1 MRIQTKGDRRTPFIS
16 IRNKLLLIF
25 LIPTLVLLS
34 INVYMYASINTMI
47 DDINGVYESNAT
59 LNELQISLTQVHRYL
74 ETFLDTRDT
83 EAIEGYLRN
92 QQEFANILERLNGR
106 LLDDDIMI
114 TQKNIRSI
122 SEKYLETADRA
133 VEAKRGRNVV
143 KYKEYYDDADRLFSY
158 INSYIYSL
166 NNRQLQ
172 SNSQNYETLFA
183 SLKYSETANL
193 TILCVTGVLVS
204 ILVFLLTRGITD
216 PLRRLAEAAGK
227 VAEGS
232 LDAEVAG
239 PVSNDEVGIV
249 TGAFNQMV
257 ARVKAN
263 IEQIKQRMEL
273 ESAMKEK
280 QLLMEAHL
288 KDTQLKYLQSQINPH
303 FLFNT
308 LNACAQLAMMEGADR
323 TYTYVQNVA
332 DFYRYN
338 VRKKDGAATL
348 AEELGLVDNYIYIIN
363 VRFSGEIHFIK
374 EIEDGVADVPM
385 PAMILQ
391 PLVENSINHGL
402 RDVEWEK
409 KIWLS
414 VYREHDRICVSV
426 RDNGVGMSQEQ
437 IRSILNG
444 GLGGD
449 GLQENTTGVGL
460 RNVIGRL
467 RLFYNR
473 DDVMEITST
482 GYGMGTEV
490 AVFIPVSGGEG
501 HV

>member
-1 MRIQTKGDRRTPFIS
+1 MRVQTKDNHGTPFIS
-16 IRNKLLLIF
+16 IRNKLLVIF
-25 LIPTLVLLS
+25 MIPTIMLLS
-34 INVYMYASINTMI
+34 INAYINAEINTMI
-47 DDINGVYESNAT
+47 DDISGIYASNT
-59 LNELQISLTQVHRYL
+59 MLNELQISLTQVHHYL

-92 QQEFANILERLNGR
+92 QQEFSNRLEQLNGR
-106 LLDDDIMI
+106 LLDDDSMI

-122 SEKYLETADRA
+122 SEEYIRAADRA

-166 NNRQLQ
+166 NSRQLQ
-172 SNSQNYETLFA
+172 CNSHNYEALFT

-193 TILCVTGVLVS
+193 TILCMTSALVTL
-204 ILVFLLTRGITD
+204 LVFLLTRGITD
-216 PLRRLAEAAGK
+216 PLQRLAEAAEQVANGSL
-227 VAEGS
+227 VAEVS
-232 LDAEVAG
+232 G
-239 PVSNDEVGIV
+239 PVTNDEVGIV
-249 TGAFNQMV
+249 TAAFNQMV
-257 ARVKAN
+257 VSLKDNMEQAR
-263 IEQIKQRMEL
+263 QRIAL

-308 LNACAQLAMMEGADR
+308 LNACAQLAMLEGADR

-338 VRKKDGAATL
+338 VRKKDGVATL
-348 AEELGLVDNYIYIIN
+348 AEEIGLVNNYIYIIN

-374 EIEDGVADVPM
+374 EIEEGVTDVPM

-414 VYREHDRICVSV
+414 VYRENNRICVSV
-426 RDNGVGMSQEQ
+426 RDNGIGISPEQ
-437 IRSILNG
+437 KQSILNNDLNG
-444 GLGGD
+444 N
-449 GLQENTTGVGL
+449 GLQEHTTGVGL

-482 GYGMGTEV
+482 GSGMGTEV
-490 AVFIPVSGGEG
+490 AVFIPV
-501 HV
+501 

>member
-1 MRIQTKGDRRTPFIS
+1 MRVQTKDNHGTPFIS
-16 IRNKLLLIF
+16 IRNKLLVIF
-25 LIPTLVLLS
+25 MIPTIMLLS
-34 INVYMYASINTMI
+34 INAYINSEINTMI
-47 DDINGVYESNAT
+47 DDISGIYASNT
-59 LNELQISLTQVHRYL
+59 MLNELQISLTQVHRYL

-92 QQEFANILERLNGR
+92 QQEFSNRLEQLNGR
-106 LLDDDIMI
+106 LLDDDSMI

-122 SEKYLETADRA
+122 SEEYIRTADRA

-166 NNRQLQ
+166 NSRQLQ
-172 SNSQNYETLFA
+172 CNSHNYEALFT

-193 TILCVTGVLVS
+193 TILCMTSALVTL
-204 ILVFLLTRGITD
+204 LVFLLTRGITD
-216 PLRRLAEAAGK
+216 PLQRLAEAAEQVANGSL
-227 VAEGS
+227 VAEVS
-232 LDAEVAG
+232 G
-239 PVSNDEVGIV
+239 PVANDEVGIV
-249 TGAFNQMV
+249 TAAFNQMV
-257 ARVKAN
+257 VSLKDN
-263 IEQIKQRMEL
+263 MEQVRQRIAL

-308 LNACAQLAMMEGADR
+308 LNACAQLAMLEGADR

-338 VRKKDGAATL
+338 VRKKDGVATL
-348 AEELGLVDNYIYIIN
+348 AEEIGLVDNYIYIIN

-374 EIEDGVADVPM
+374 EIEEGVTDVPM

-414 VYREHDRICVSV
+414 VYRENNRICVSV
-426 RDNGVGMSQEQ
+426 RDNGIGISPEQ
-437 IRSILNG
+437 TQSILNNDLNG
-444 GLGGD
+444 N
-449 GLQENTTGVGL
+449 GLQEHTTGVGL

-482 GYGMGTEV
+482 GSGMGTEV
-490 AVFIPVSGGEG
+490 AVFIPV
-501 HV
+501 

>member
-1 MRIQTKGDRRTPFIS
+1 MRVQTKDNHGTPFIS
-16 IRNKLLLIF
+16 IRNKLLVIF
-25 LIPTLVLLS
+25 MIPTIMLLS
-34 INVYMYASINTMI
+34 INAYINAEINTMI
-47 DDINGVYESNAT
+47 DDISGIYASNT
-59 LNELQISLTQVHRYL
+59 MLNELQISLTQVHHYL

-92 QQEFANILERLNGR
+92 QQEFSNRLEQLNGR
-106 LLDDDIMI
+106 LLDDDSMI

-122 SEKYLETADRA
+122 SEKYIRTADRA

-166 NNRQLQ
+166 NSRQLQ
-172 SNSQNYETLFA
+172 CNSHNYEALFT

-193 TILCVTGVLVS
+193 TILCMTSALVTL
-204 ILVFLLTRGITD
+204 LVFLLTRGITD
-216 PLRRLAEAAGK
+216 PLQRLAEAAEQVANGSL
-227 VAEGS
+227 VAEVS
-232 LDAEVAG
+232 G
-239 PVSNDEVGIV
+239 PVANDEVGIV
-249 TGAFNQMV
+249 TAAFNQMV
-257 ARVKAN
+257 VSLKDNMEQAR
-263 IEQIKQRMEL
+263 QRIAL

-288 KDTQLKYLQSQINPH
+288 KDTRLKYLQSQINPH

-308 LNACAQLAMMEGADR
+308 LNACAQLAMLEGADR

-338 VRKKDGAATL
+338 VRKKDGVATL
-348 AEELGLVDNYIYIIN
+348 AEEIGLVNNYIYIIN

-374 EIEDGVADVPM
+374 EIEEGVTDVPM

-414 VYREHDRICVSV
+414 VYRENNRICVSV
-426 RDNGVGMSQEQ
+426 RDNGIGISPEQ
-437 IRSILNG
+437 TQSILNNDLNG
-444 GLGGD
+444 N
-449 GLQENTTGVGL
+449 GLQEHTTGVGL

-482 GYGMGTEV
+482 GSGMGTEV
-490 AVFIPVSGGEG
+490 AVFIPV
-501 HV
+501 

>member
-1 MRIQTKGDRRTPFIS
+1 MRVQTKDNHGTPFIS
-16 IRNKLLLIF
+16 IRNKLLVIF
-25 LIPTLVLLS
+25 MIPTIMLLS
-34 INVYMYASINTMI
+34 INAYINAEINTMI
-47 DDINGVYESNAT
+47 DDISGIYASNT
-59 LNELQISLTQVHRYL
+59 MLNELQISLTQVHHYL

-92 QQEFANILERLNGR
+92 QQEFSNRLEQLNGR
-106 LLDDDIMI
+106 LLDDDSMI

-122 SEKYLETADRA
+122 SEKYIRTADRA

-166 NNRQLQ
+166 NSRQLQ
-172 SNSQNYETLFA
+172 CNSHNYEALFT

-193 TILCVTGVLVS
+193 TILCMTSALVTL
-204 ILVFLLTRGITD
+204 LVFLLNRGITD
-216 PLRRLAEAAGK
+216 PLQRLAEAAEQVANGSL
-227 VAEGS
+227 VAEVS
-232 LDAEVAG
+232 G
-239 PVSNDEVGIV
+239 PVTNDEVGIV
-249 TGAFNQMV
+249 TAVFNQMV
-257 ARVKAN
+257 VSLKDNMEQAR
-263 IEQIKQRMEL
+263 QRIAL

-308 LNACAQLAMMEGADR
+308 LNACAQLAMLEGADR

-338 VRKKDGAATL
+338 VRKKDGVATL
-348 AEELGLVDNYIYIIN
+348 AEEIGLVNNYIYIIN

-374 EIEDGVADVPM
+374 EIEEGVTDVPM

-414 VYREHDRICVSV
+414 VYRENDRICVSV
-426 RDNGVGMSQEQ
+426 RDNGIGISPEQ
-437 IRSILNG
+437 TQSILNNDLNG
-444 GLGGD
+444 N
-449 GLQENTTGVGL
+449 GLQEHTTGVGL

-482 GYGMGTEV
+482 GSGMGTEV
-490 AVFIPVSGGEG
+490 AVFIPV
-501 HV
+501 

>member
-1 MRIQTKGDRRTPFIS
+1 MRVQTKGNHGMPFIS
-16 IRNKLLLIF
+16 IRNKLLFIF
-25 LIPTLVLLS
+25 LIPTIMLLS
-34 INVYMYASINTMI
+34 INAYINAEINTMI
-47 DDINGVYESNAT
+47 DDISGIYASNAM
-59 LNELQISLTQVHRYL
+59 LNDLQISLTQVHRYL

-92 QQEFANILERLNGR
+92 QQEFSNILERLNGR
-106 LLDDDIMI
+106 LLDDDSMI

-122 SEKYLETADRA
+122 SEEYIRTANRA

-172 SNSQNYETLFA
+172 RNSQNYEALFT

-193 TILCVTGVLVS
+193 TILCMTSALVTL
-204 ILVFLLTRGITD
+204 LVFLLTRGITD
-216 PLRRLAEAAGK
+216 PLRRLAEAAEQ
-227 VAEGS
+227 VARGS
-232 LDAEVAG
+232 LIAEVSG
-239 PVSNDEVGIV
+239 PVANDEVGIV
-249 TGAFNQMV
+249 TAAFNQMV
-257 ARVKAN
+257 ASLKDN
-263 IEQIKQRMEL
+263 MEQARQRIAL

-308 LNACAQLAMMEGADR
+308 LNACAQLAMLEGADR

-338 VRKKDGAATL
+338 VRKKDGVATL
-348 AEELGLVDNYIYIIN
+348 AEEIGLVDNYIYIIN

-374 EIEDGVADVPM
+374 EIEEGVTDVPM

-414 VYREHDRICVSV
+414 VYRENDRICVSV
-426 RDNGVGMSQEQ
+426 RDNGVGISPERTQ
-437 IRSILNG
+437 SILNN
-444 GLGGD
+444 GLNGD
-449 GLQENTTGVGL
+449 GLQEHTTGVGL

-482 GYGMGTEV
+482 GSGMGTEV
-490 AVFIPVSGGEG
+490 AVFIPV
-501 HV
+501 

>member
-1 MRIQTKGDRRTPFIS
+1 MRVQTKGNHGMPFIS
-16 IRNKLLLIF
+16 IRNKLLFIF
-25 LIPTLVLLS
+25 LIPTIMLLS
-34 INVYMYASINTMI
+34 INAYINAEINTMI
-47 DDINGVYESNAT
+47 DDISGIYASNT
-59 LNELQISLTQVHRYL
+59 MLNDLQISLTQVHRYL

-92 QQEFANILERLNGR
+92 QQEFSNILERLNGR
-106 LLDDDIMI
+106 LLDDDSMI

-122 SEKYLETADRA
+122 SEEYIRTANRA

-172 SNSQNYETLFA
+172 RNSQNYEALFT

-193 TILCVTGVLVS
+193 TILCMTSALVTL
-204 ILVFLLTRGITD
+204 LVFLLTRGITD
-216 PLRRLAEAAGK
+216 PLRRLAEAAEQ
-227 VAEGS
+227 VARGS
-232 LDAEVAG
+232 LIAEVSG
-239 PVSNDEVGIV
+239 PVANDEVGIV
-249 TGAFNQMV
+249 TAAFNQMV
-257 ARVKAN
+257 ASLKDN
-263 IEQIKQRMEL
+263 MEQARQRIEL

-308 LNACAQLAMMEGADR
+308 LNACAQLAMLEGADR

-338 VRKKDGAATL
+338 VRKNDGVATL
-348 AEELGLVDNYIYIIN
+348 AEEIGLVDNYIYIIN

-374 EIEDGVADVPM
+374 EIEEGVTDVPM

-414 VYREHDRICVSV
+414 VYRENNRICVSV
-426 RDNGVGMSQEQ
+426 RDNGIGISPEQ
-437 IRSILNG
+437 TRSILNN
-444 GLGGD
+444 GLNGD
-449 GLQENTTGVGL
+449 GLQEHTTGVGL

-482 GYGMGTEV
+482 GSGMGTEV
-490 AVFIPVSGGEG
+490 AVFIPV
-501 HV
+501 

>member
-1 MRIQTKGDRRTPFIS
+1 MRVQTKGNHGMPFIS
-16 IRNKLLLIF
+16 IRNKLLFIF
-25 LIPTLVLLS
+25 LIPTIMLLS
-34 INVYMYASINTMI
+34 INAYINAEINTMI
-47 DDINGVYESNAT
+47 DDISGIYASNAM
-59 LNELQISLTQVHRYL
+59 LNDLQISLTQVHRYL

-92 QQEFANILERLNGR
+92 QQEFSNILERLNGR
-106 LLDDDIMI
+106 LLDDDSMI

-122 SEKYLETADRA
+122 SEEYIRTANRA

-172 SNSQNYETLFA
+172 RNSQNYEALFT

-193 TILCVTGVLVS
+193 TILCMTSALVTL
-204 ILVFLLTRGITD
+204 LVFLLTRGITD
-216 PLRRLAEAAGK
+216 PLRRLAEAAEQ
-227 VAEGS
+227 VARGS
-232 LDAEVAG
+232 LIAEVSG
-239 PVSNDEVGIV
+239 PVANDEVGIV
-249 TGAFNQMV
+249 TAAFNQMV
-257 ARVKAN
+257 ASLKDN
-263 IEQIKQRMEL
+263 MEQARQRIEL

-308 LNACAQLAMMEGADR
+308 LNACAQLAMLEGADR

-338 VRKKDGAATL
+338 VRKNDGVATL
-348 AEELGLVDNYIYIIN
+348 AEEIGLVDNYIYIIN

-374 EIEDGVADVPM
+374 EIEEGVTDVPM

-414 VYREHDRICVSV
+414 VYRENDRICVSV
-426 RDNGVGMSQEQ
+426 RDNGVGISPERTQ
-437 IRSILNG
+437 SILNN
-444 GLGGD
+444 GLNGD
-449 GLQENTTGVGL
+449 GLQEHTTGVGL

-473 DDVMEITST
+473 DDVMEITSK
-482 GYGMGTEV
+482 GSGMGTEV
-490 AVFIPVSGGEG
+490 AVFIPV
-501 HV
+501 

>member
-1 MRIQTKGDRRTPFIS
+1 MRVQTKDNHGTPFIS
-16 IRNKLLLIF
+16 IRNKLLVIF
-25 LIPTLVLLS
+25 MIPTIMLLS
-34 INVYMYASINTMI
+34 INAYINAEINTMI
-47 DDINGVYESNAT
+47 DDISGIYASNT
-59 LNELQISLTQVHRYL
+59 MLNELQISLTQVHHYL

-92 QQEFANILERLNGR
+92 QQEFSYRLEQLNGR
-106 LLDDDIMI
+106 LLDDDSMI

-122 SEKYLETADRA
+122 SEEYIRTADRA

-166 NNRQLQ
+166 NSRQLQ
-172 SNSQNYETLFA
+172 CNSHNYEALFT

-193 TILCVTGVLVS
+193 TILCMTSALVTL
-204 ILVFLLTRGITD
+204 LVFLLTRGITD
-216 PLRRLAEAAGK
+216 PLQRLAEAAEQ
-227 VAEGS
+227 VANGS
-232 LDAEVAG
+232 LVTEVSG
-239 PVSNDEVGIV
+239 PVANDEVGIV
-249 TGAFNQMV
+249 TAAFNQMV
-257 ARVKAN
+257 VSLKDNMEQAR
-263 IEQIKQRMEL
+263 QRIAL

-308 LNACAQLAMMEGADR
+308 LNACAQLAMLEGADR

-338 VRKKDGAATL
+338 VQKKDGVATL
-348 AEELGLVDNYIYIIN
+348 AEEIGLVNNYIYIIN

-374 EIEDGVADVPM
+374 EIEEGVTDVPM

-414 VYREHDRICVSV
+414 VYRENNRICVSV
-426 RDNGVGMSQEQ
+426 RDNGIGISPEQ
-437 IRSILNG
+437 TQSILNNDLNG
-444 GLGGD
+444 N
-449 GLQENTTGVGL
+449 GLQEHTTGVGL

-482 GYGMGTEV
+482 GSGMGTEV
-490 AVFIPVSGGEG
+490 AVFIPV
-501 HV
+501 

>member
-1 MRIQTKGDRRTPFIS
+1 MRVQTKDNHGTPFIS
-16 IRNKLLLIF
+16 IRNKLLVIF
-25 LIPTLVLLS
+25 MIPTIMLLS
-34 INVYMYASINTMI
+34 INAYINAEINTMI
-47 DDINGVYESNAT
+47 DDISGIYASNT
-59 LNELQISLTQVHRYL
+59 MLNELQISLTQVHHYL

-92 QQEFANILERLNGR
+92 QQEFSNRLEQLNGR
-106 LLDDDIMI
+106 LLDDDSMI

-122 SEKYLETADRA
+122 SEEYIRTADRA

-166 NNRQLQ
+166 NSRQLQ
-172 SNSQNYETLFA
+172 CNSHNYEALFT

-193 TILCVTGVLVS
+193 TILCMTSALVTL
-204 ILVFLLTRGITD
+204 LVFLLTRGTTD
-216 PLRRLAEAAGK
+216 PLQRLAEAAEQVANGSL
-227 VAEGS
+227 VAEVS
-232 LDAEVAG
+232 G
-239 PVSNDEVGIV
+239 PVTNDEVGIV
-249 TGAFNQMV
+249 TAAFNQMV
-257 ARVKAN
+257 VSLKDNMEQAR
-263 IEQIKQRMEL
+263 QRIAL

-308 LNACAQLAMMEGADR
+308 LNACAQLAMLEGADR

-338 VRKKDGAATL
+338 VRKKDGVATL
-348 AEELGLVDNYIYIIN
+348 AEEIGLVNNYIYIIN

-374 EIEDGVADVPM
+374 EIEEGVTDVPM

-414 VYREHDRICVSV
+414 VYRENNRICVSV
-426 RDNGVGMSQEQ
+426 RDNGIGISPEQ
-437 IRSILNG
+437 TQSILNNDLNG
-444 GLGGD
+444 N
-449 GLQENTTGVGL
+449 GLQEHTTGVGL

-482 GYGMGTEV
+482 GSGMGTEV
-490 AVFIPVSGGEG
+490 AVFIPV
-501 HV
+501 

>member
-1 MRIQTKGDRRTPFIS
+1 MRVQTKGNHGMPFIS
-16 IRNKLLLIF
+16 IRNKLLFIF
-25 LIPTLVLLS
+25 LIPTIMLLS
-34 INVYMYASINTMI
+34 INAYINAEINTMI
-47 DDINGVYESNAT
+47 DDISGIYASNAM
-59 LNELQISLTQVHRYL
+59 LNDLQISLTQVHRYL

-92 QQEFANILERLNGR
+92 QQELSNRLEQLNGR
-106 LLDDDIMI
+106 LLDDDSMI

-122 SEKYLETADRA
+122 SEEYIRTADRA

-172 SNSQNYETLFA
+172 RNSQNYEALFT

-193 TILCVTGVLVS
+193 TILCMTSALVTL
-204 ILVFLLTRGITD
+204 LVFLLTRGITD
-216 PLRRLAEAAGK
+216 PLRRLAEAAEQ
-227 VAEGS
+227 VARGS
-232 LDAEVAG
+232 LIAEVSG
-239 PVSNDEVGIV
+239 PVANDEVGIV
-249 TGAFNQMV
+249 TAAFNQMV
-257 ARVKAN
+257 ASLKDN
-263 IEQIKQRMEL
+263 MEQARQRIAL

-308 LNACAQLAMMEGADR
+308 LNACAQLAMLEGADR

-338 VRKKDGAATL
+338 VRKKDGVATL
-348 AEELGLVDNYIYIIN
+348 AEEIGLVDNYIYIIN

-374 EIEDGVADVPM
+374 EIEEGVTDVPM

-414 VYREHDRICVSV
+414 VYRENDRICVSV
-426 RDNGVGMSQEQ
+426 RDNGVGISPERTQ
-437 IRSILNG
+437 SILNN
-444 GLGGD
+444 GLNGD
-449 GLQENTTGVGL
+449 GLQEHTTGVGL

-482 GYGMGTEV
+482 GSGMGTEV
-490 AVFIPVSGGEG
+490 AVFIPV
-501 HV
+501 

>member
-1 MRIQTKGDRRTPFIS
+1 MRVQTKGNHGTPFIS
-16 IRNKLLLIF
+16 IRNKLLVIF
-25 LIPTLVLLS
+25 MIPTIMLLS
-34 INVYMYASINTMI
+34 INAYINAEINTMI
-47 DDINGVYESNAT
+47 DDISGIYASNT
-59 LNELQISLTQVHRYL
+59 MLNELQISLTQVHHYL

-92 QQEFANILERLNGR
+92 QQEFSNRLEQLNGR
-106 LLDDDIMI
+106 LLDDDSMI

-122 SEKYLETADRA
+122 SEEYIRTADRA

-166 NNRQLQ
+166 NSRQLQ
-172 SNSQNYETLFA
+172 CNSHNYEALFT

-193 TILCVTGVLVS
+193 TILCMTSALVTL
-204 ILVFLLTRGITD
+204 LVFLLTRGITD
-216 PLRRLAEAAGK
+216 PLQRLAEAAEQVANGSL
-227 VAEGS
+227 VAEVS
-232 LDAEVAG
+232 G
-239 PVSNDEVGIV
+239 PVTNDEVGIV
-249 TGAFNQMV
+249 TAAFNQMV
-257 ARVKAN
+257 VSLKDNMEQAR
-263 IEQIKQRMEL
+263 QRIAL

-308 LNACAQLAMMEGADR
+308 LNACAQLAMLEGADR

-338 VRKKDGAATL
+338 VRKKDGVATL
-348 AEELGLVDNYIYIIN
+348 AEEIGLVNNYIYIIN
-363 VRFSGEIHFIK
+363 VRFSDEIHFIK
-374 EIEDGVADVPM
+374 EIEEGVTDVPM

-414 VYREHDRICVSV
+414 VYRENNRICVSV
-426 RDNGVGMSQEQ
+426 RDNGIGISPEQ
-437 IRSILNG
+437 TQSILNNDLNG
-444 GLGGD
+444 N
-449 GLQENTTGVGL
+449 GLQEHTTGVGL

-482 GYGMGTEV
+482 GSGMGTEV
-490 AVFIPVSGGEG
+490 AVFIPV
-501 HV
+501 

>member
-1 MRIQTKGDRRTPFIS
+1 MRVQTKDNHGTPFIS
-16 IRNKLLLIF
+16 IRNKLLVIF
-25 LIPTLVLLS
+25 MIPTIMLLS
-34 INVYMYASINTMI
+34 INAYINAEINTMI
-47 DDINGVYESNAT
+47 DDISGIYASNT
-59 LNELQISLTQVHRYL
+59 MLNELQIRLTQVHRYL

-92 QQEFANILERLNGR
+92 QQEFSSRLEQLNGR
-106 LLDDDIMI
+106 LLDDDSMI

-122 SEKYLETADRA
+122 SEEYIRTADRA

-166 NNRQLQ
+166 NSRQLQ
-172 SNSQNYETLFA
+172 CNSHNYEALFT

-193 TILCVTGVLVS
+193 TILCMTSALVTL
-204 ILVFLLTRGITD
+204 LVFLLTRGITD
-216 PLRRLAEAAGK
+216 PLQRLAEAAEQVANGSL
-227 VAEGS
+227 VAEVS
-232 LDAEVAG
+232 G
-239 PVSNDEVGIV
+239 PVANDEVGIV
-249 TGAFNQMV
+249 TAAFNQMV
-257 ARVKAN
+257 VSLKDNMEQAR
-263 IEQIKQRMEL
+263 QRIAL

-308 LNACAQLAMMEGADR
+308 LNACAQLAMLEGADR

-338 VRKKDGAATL
+338 VRKKDGVATL
-348 AEELGLVDNYIYIIN
+348 AEEIGLVDNYIYIIN

-374 EIEDGVADVPM
+374 EIEEGVTDVPM

-414 VYREHDRICVSV
+414 VYRENNRICVSV
-426 RDNGVGMSQEQ
+426 RDNGIGISPEQ
-437 IRSILNG
+437 TQSILNNDLDG
-444 GLGGD
+444 N
-449 GLQENTTGVGL
+449 GLQEHTTGVGL

-482 GYGMGTEV
+482 GSGMGTEV
-490 AVFIPVSGGEG
+490 AVFIPV
-501 HV
+501 

>member
-1 MRIQTKGDRRTPFIS
+1 MRVQTKDNHGTPFIS
-16 IRNKLLLIF
+16 IRNKLLVIF
-25 LIPTLVLLS
+25 MIPTIMLLS
-34 INVYMYASINTMI
+34 INAYINAEINTMI
-47 DDINGVYESNAT
+47 DDISGIYASNT
-59 LNELQISLTQVHRYL
+59 MLNELQISLTQVHHYL

-92 QQEFANILERLNGR
+92 QQEFSNRLEQLNGR
-106 LLDDDIMI
+106 LLDDDSMI

-122 SEKYLETADRA
+122 SEEYIQTADRA

-166 NNRQLQ
+166 NSRQLQ
-172 SNSQNYETLFA
+172 CNSHNYEALFT

-193 TILCVTGVLVS
+193 TILCMTSALVTL
-204 ILVFLLTRGITD
+204 LVFLLTRGITD
-216 PLRRLAEAAGK
+216 PLQRLAEAAEQVANGSL
-227 VAEGS
+227 VAEVS
-232 LDAEVAG
+232 G
-239 PVSNDEVGIV
+239 PVTNDEVGIV
-249 TGAFNQMV
+249 TAAFNQMV
-257 ARVKAN
+257 VSLKDNMEQAR
-263 IEQIKQRMEL
+263 QRIAL

-308 LNACAQLAMMEGADR
+308 LNACAQLAMLEGADR

-338 VRKKDGAATL
+338 VRKKDGVSTL
-348 AEELGLVDNYIYIIN
+348 AEEIGLVNNYIYIIN

-374 EIEDGVADVPM
+374 EIEEGVTDVPM

-414 VYREHDRICVSV
+414 VYRENDRICVSV
-426 RDNGVGMSQEQ
+426 RDNGIGISPEQ
-437 IRSILNG
+437 TQSILNNDLNG
-444 GLGGD
+444 N
-449 GLQENTTGVGL
+449 GLQEHTTGVGL

-482 GYGMGTEV
+482 GSGMGTEV
-490 AVFIPVSGGEG
+490 AVFIPV
-501 HV
+501 

>member
-1 MRIQTKGDRRTPFIS
+1 MRVQTKDNHGTPFIS
-16 IRNKLLLIF
+16 IRNKLLVIF
-25 LIPTLVLLS
+25 MIPTIMLLS
-34 INVYMYASINTMI
+34 INAYINAEINTMI
-47 DDINGVYESNAT
+47 DDISGIYASNT
-59 LNELQISLTQVHRYL
+59 MLNELQISLTQVHHYL

-92 QQEFANILERLNGR
+92 QQEFSNRLEQLNGR
-106 LLDDDIMI
+106 LLDDDSMI

-122 SEKYLETADRA
+122 SEKYIRTADRA

-166 NNRQLQ
+166 NSRQLQ
-172 SNSQNYETLFA
+172 CNSHNYEALFT

-193 TILCVTGVLVS
+193 TILCMTSALVTL
-204 ILVFLLTRGITD
+204 LVFLLTRGITD
-216 PLRRLAEAAGK
+216 PLQRLAEAAEQVANGSL
-227 VAEGS
+227 VAEVS
-232 LDAEVAG
+232 G
-239 PVSNDEVGIV
+239 PVANDEVGIV
-249 TGAFNQMV
+249 TAAFNQMV
-257 ARVKAN
+257 VSLKDN
-263 IEQIKQRMEL
+263 MEQIRQRIAL

-308 LNACAQLAMMEGADR
+308 LNACAQLAMLEGADR

-338 VRKKDGAATL
+338 VRKKDGVATL
-348 AEELGLVDNYIYIIN
+348 AEEIGLVNNYIYIIN

-374 EIEDGVADVPM
+374 EIEEGVTDVPM

-414 VYREHDRICVSV
+414 VYRENNRICVSV
-426 RDNGVGMSQEQ
+426 RDNGVGISPEQ
-437 IRSILNG
+437 TQSILNNDLNG
-444 GLGGD
+444 N
-449 GLQENTTGVGL
+449 GLQEHTTGVGL

-482 GYGMGTEV
+482 GSGMGTEV
-490 AVFIPVSGGEG
+490 AVFIPV
-501 HV
+501 

>member
-1 MRIQTKGDRRTPFIS
+1 MRVQTKDNHGTPFIS
-16 IRNKLLLIF
+16 IRNKLLVIF
-25 LIPTLVLLS
+25 MIPTIMLLS
-34 INVYMYASINTMI
+34 INAYINAEINTMI
-47 DDINGVYESNAT
+47 DDISGIYASNT
-59 LNELQISLTQVHRYL
+59 MLNELQISLTQVHHYL

-92 QQEFANILERLNGR
+92 QQEFSNRLEQLNGR
-106 LLDDDIMI
+106 LLDDDSMI

-122 SEKYLETADRA
+122 SEKYIRTADRA

-166 NNRQLQ
+166 NSRQLQ
-172 SNSQNYETLFA
+172 CNSHNYEALFT

-193 TILCVTGVLVS
+193 TILCMTSALVTL
-204 ILVFLLTRGITD
+204 LVFLLTRGITD
-216 PLRRLAEAAGK
+216 PLQRLAEAAEQVANGSL
-227 VAEGS
+227 VAEVS
-232 LDAEVAG
+232 G
-239 PVSNDEVGIV
+239 PVTNDEVGIV
-249 TGAFNQMV
+249 TAAFNQMV
-257 ARVKAN
+257 VSLKDNMEQAR
-263 IEQIKQRMEL
+263 QRIAL

-308 LNACAQLAMMEGADR
+308 LNACAQLAMLEGADR

-338 VRKKDGAATL
+338 VRKKDGVATL
-348 AEELGLVDNYIYIIN
+348 AEEIGLVNNYIYIIN

-374 EIEDGVADVPM
+374 EIEEGVTDVPM

-414 VYREHDRICVSV
+414 VYRENNRICVSV
-426 RDNGVGMSQEQ
+426 RDNGIGISPEQ
-437 IRSILNG
+437 TQSILNNDLNG
-444 GLGGD
+444 N
-449 GLQENTTGVGL
+449 GLQEHTTGVGL
-460 RNVIGRL
+460 WNVIGRL

-482 GYGMGTEV
+482 GSGMGTEV
-490 AVFIPVSGGEG
+490 AVFIPV
-501 HV
+501 

>member
-1 MRIQTKGDRRTPFIS
+1 MRVQTKGNHGMPFIS
-16 IRNKLLLIF
+16 IRNKLLFIF
-25 LIPTLVLLS
+25 LIPTIMLLS
-34 INVYMYASINTMI
+34 INAYINAEINTMI
-47 DDINGVYESNAT
+47 DDISGIYASNAM
-59 LNELQISLTQVHRYL
+59 LNDLQISLTQVHRYL

-92 QQEFANILERLNGR
+92 QQEFSNILERLNGR
-106 LLDDDIMI
+106 LLDDDSMI

-122 SEKYLETADRA
+122 SEEYIRTANRA

-172 SNSQNYETLFA
+172 RNSQNYEALFT

-193 TILCVTGVLVS
+193 TILCMTSALVTL
-204 ILVFLLTRGITD
+204 LVFLLTRGITD
-216 PLRRLAEAAGK
+216 PLRRLAEAAEQ
-227 VAEGS
+227 VARGS
-232 LDAEVAG
+232 LIAEVSG
-239 PVSNDEVGIV
+239 PVANDEVGIV
-249 TGAFNQMV
+249 TAAFNQMV
-257 ARVKAN
+257 ASLKDN
-263 IEQIKQRMEL
+263 MEQARQRIEL

-308 LNACAQLAMMEGADR
+308 LNACAQLAMLEGADR

-338 VRKKDGAATL
+338 VRKKDGVATL
-348 AEELGLVDNYIYIIN
+348 AEEIGLVDNYIYIIN

-374 EIEDGVADVPM
+374 EIEEGVTDVPM

-414 VYREHDRICVSV
+414 VYRENDRICVSV
-426 RDNGVGMSQEQ
+426 RDNGVGISPERTQ
-437 IRSILNG
+437 SILNN
-444 GLGGD
+444 GLNGD
-449 GLQENTTGVGL
+449 GLQEHTTGVGL

-482 GYGMGTEV
+482 GSGMGTEV
-490 AVFIPVSGGEG
+490 AVFIPV
-501 HV
+501 

>member
-1 MRIQTKGDRRTPFIS
+1 MRVQTKDNHGTPFIS
-16 IRNKLLLIF
+16 IRNKLLVIF
-25 LIPTLVLLS
+25 MIPTIMLLS
-34 INVYMYASINTMI
+34 INAYINAEINTMI
-47 DDINGVYESNAT
+47 DDISGIYASNT
-59 LNELQISLTQVHRYL
+59 MLNELQISLTRVHRYL

-92 QQEFANILERLNGR
+92 QQEFSNRLEQLNGR
-106 LLDDDIMI
+106 LLDDDSMI

-122 SEKYLETADRA
+122 SEEYIRTADRA

-166 NNRQLQ
+166 NSRQLQ
-172 SNSQNYETLFA
+172 CNSHNYEALFT

-193 TILCVTGVLVS
+193 TILCMTSALVTL
-204 ILVFLLTRGITD
+204 LVFLLTRGITD
-216 PLRRLAEAAGK
+216 PLQRLAEAAEQVANGSL
-227 VAEGS
+227 VAEVS
-232 LDAEVAG
+232 G
-239 PVSNDEVGIV
+239 PVANDEVGIV
-249 TGAFNQMV
+249 TAAFNQMV
-257 ARVKAN
+257 VSLKDNMEQAR
-263 IEQIKQRMEL
+263 QRIAL

-308 LNACAQLAMMEGADR
+308 LNACAQLAMLEGADR

-338 VRKKDGAATL
+338 VRKKDGVATL
-348 AEELGLVDNYIYIIN
+348 AEEIGLVDNYIYIIN

-374 EIEDGVADVPM
+374 EIEEGVTDVPM

-414 VYREHDRICVSV
+414 VYRENNRICVSV
-426 RDNGVGMSQEQ
+426 RDNGIGISPEQ
-437 IRSILNG
+437 TQSILNNDLNG
-444 GLGGD
+444 N
-449 GLQENTTGVGL
+449 GLQEHTTGVGL

-482 GYGMGTEV
+482 GSGMGTEV
-490 AVFIPVSGGEG
+490 AVFIPV
-501 HV
+501 

>member
-1 MRIQTKGDRRTPFIS
+1 MRVQTKGNHGMPFIS
-16 IRNKLLLIF
+16 IRNKLLFIF
-25 LIPTLVLLS
+25 LIPTIMLLS
-34 INVYMYASINTMI
+34 INAYINAEINTMI
-47 DDINGVYESNAT
+47 DDISGIYASNAM
-59 LNELQISLTQVHRYL
+59 LNDLQISLTQVHRYL

-92 QQEFANILERLNGR
+92 QQEFSNILERLNGR
-106 LLDDDIMI
+106 LLDDDSMI

-122 SEKYLETADRA
+122 SEEYIRTANRA

-172 SNSQNYETLFA
+172 RNSQNYEALFT

-193 TILCVTGVLVS
+193 TILCMTSALATL
-204 ILVFLLTRGITD
+204 LVFLLTRGITD
-216 PLRRLAEAAGK
+216 PLRRLAEAAEQ
-227 VAEGS
+227 VARGS
-232 LDAEVAG
+232 LIAEVSG
-239 PVSNDEVGIV
+239 PVANDEVGIV
-249 TGAFNQMV
+249 TAAFNQMV
-257 ARVKAN
+257 ASLKDN
-263 IEQIKQRMEL
+263 MEQARQRIEL

-308 LNACAQLAMMEGADR
+308 LNACAQLAMLEGADR

-338 VRKKDGAATL
+338 VRKNDGVATL
-348 AEELGLVDNYIYIIN
+348 AEEIGLVDNYIYIIN

-374 EIEDGVADVPM
+374 EIEEGVTDVPM

-414 VYREHDRICVSV
+414 VYRENDRICVSV
-426 RDNGVGMSQEQ
+426 RDNGVGISPERTQ
-437 IRSILNG
+437 SILNN
-444 GLGGD
+444 GLNGD
-449 GLQENTTGVGL
+449 GLQEHTTGVGL

-482 GYGMGTEV
+482 GSGMGTEV
-490 AVFIPVSGGEG
+490 AVFIPV
-501 HV
+501 

>member
-1 MRIQTKGDRRTPFIS
+1 MRVQTKDNHGTPFIS
-16 IRNKLLLIF
+16 IRNKLLVIF
-25 LIPTLVLLS
+25 MIPTIMLLS
-34 INVYMYASINTMI
+34 INAYINAEINTMI
-47 DDINGVYESNAT
+47 DDISGIYASNT
-59 LNELQISLTQVHRYL
+59 MLNELQISLTQVHHYL

-92 QQEFANILERLNGR
+92 QQEFSNRLEQLNGR
-106 LLDDDIMI
+106 LLDDDSMI

-122 SEKYLETADRA
+122 SEKYIRTADRA

-166 NNRQLQ
+166 NSRQLQ
-172 SNSQNYETLFA
+172 CNSHNYEALFT

-193 TILCVTGVLVS
+193 TILCMTSALVTL
-204 ILVFLLTRGITD
+204 LVFLLTRGITD
-216 PLRRLAEAAGK
+216 PLQRLAKAAEQVANGSL
-227 VAEGS
+227 VAEVS
-232 LDAEVAG
+232 G
-239 PVSNDEVGIV
+239 PVTNDEVGIV
-249 TGAFNQMV
+249 TAAFNQMV
-257 ARVKAN
+257 VSLKDNMEQAR
-263 IEQIKQRMEL
+263 QRIAL

-308 LNACAQLAMMEGADR
+308 LNACAQLAMLEGADR

-338 VRKKDGAATL
+338 VRKKDGVATL
-348 AEELGLVDNYIYIIN
+348 AEEIGLVNNYIYIIN

-374 EIEDGVADVPM
+374 EIEEGVTDVPM

-414 VYREHDRICVSV
+414 VYRENNRICVSV
-426 RDNGVGMSQEQ
+426 RDNGIGISPEQ
-437 IRSILNG
+437 TQSILNNDLNG
-444 GLGGD
+444 N
-449 GLQENTTGVGL
+449 GLQEHTTGVGL

-482 GYGMGTEV
+482 GSGMGTEV
-490 AVFIPVSGGEG
+490 AVFIPV
-501 HV
+501 

>member
-1 MRIQTKGDRRTPFIS
+1 MRVQTKGNHGMPFIS
-16 IRNKLLLIF
+16 IRNKLLFIF
-25 LIPTLVLLS
+25 LIPTIMLLS
-34 INVYMYASINTMI
+34 INAYINAEINTMI
-47 DDINGVYESNAT
+47 DDISGIYASNAM
-59 LNELQISLTQVHRYL
+59 LNDLQISLTQVHRYL

-92 QQEFANILERLNGR
+92 QQELSNRLEQLNGR
-106 LLDDDIMI
+106 LLDDDSMI

-122 SEKYLETADRA
+122 SEEYIRTADRA

-172 SNSQNYETLFA
+172 RNSQNYEALFT

-193 TILCVTGVLVS
+193 TILCMTSALVTL
-204 ILVFLLTRGITD
+204 LVFLLTRGITD
-216 PLRRLAEAAGK
+216 PLRRLAEAAEQ
-227 VAEGS
+227 VARGS
-232 LDAEVAG
+232 LIAEVSG
-239 PVSNDEVGIV
+239 PVANDEVGIV
-249 TGAFNQMV
+249 TAAFNQMV
-257 ARVKAN
+257 ASLKDN
-263 IEQIKQRMEL
+263 MEQARQRIEL

-308 LNACAQLAMMEGADR
+308 LNACAQLAMLEGADR

-338 VRKKDGAATL
+338 VRKNDGVATL
-348 AEELGLVDNYIYIIN
+348 AEEIGLVDNYIYIIN

-374 EIEDGVADVPM
+374 EIEEGVTDVPM

-414 VYREHDRICVSV
+414 VYRENDRICVSV
-426 RDNGVGMSQEQ
+426 RDNGVGISPERTQ
-437 IRSILNG
+437 SILNN
-444 GLGGD
+444 GLNGD
-449 GLQENTTGVGL
+449 GLQEHTTGVGL

-482 GYGMGTEV
+482 GSGMGTEV
-490 AVFIPVSGGEG
+490 AVFIPV
-501 HV
+501 